1 MGERQHLLKPNY
13 VSAHSLT
20 RENPSH
26 ANHFRVSSIFQLV
39 NEPGVLNVTT
49 LEVNR
54 KKGGAVRKFLNR
66 ADQDRLRG
74 KPLGDFLRENFGKD
88 SSVPANI
95 DSAIVQTY
103 DDFVEKRLKRLPKS
117 GMNDAARENFEDSL
131 SRLVDKMKL
140 DSFS

>member
-1 MGERQHLLKPNY
+1 MGERQHLLKRNY
-13 VSAHSLT
+13 GSAHSLI

-26 ANHFRVSSIFQLV
+26 ANHIRVSSIFQLV

-54 KKGGAVRKFLNR
+54 KKGGAMRKFLNR

-74 KPLGDFLRENFGKD
+74 KPLGDFLRDNFGKD

-103 DDFVEKRLKRLPKS
+103 DDFVKERLPES
-117 GMNDAARENFEDSL
+117 GMTDAARENFKDSL
-131 SRLVDKMKL
+131 GRLVDKMKL

>member
-1 MGERQHLLKPNY
+1 MRITFEYH
-13 VSAHSLT
+13 
-20 RENPSH
+20 
-26 ANHFRVSSIFQLV
+26 IFQLV
-39 NEPGVLNVTT
+39 NDPGVLNVTT

-54 KKGGAVRKFLNR
+54 KKGGAMTKFLNR

-74 KPLGDFLRENFGKD
+74 KPLGEFLRENFGKD

-117 GMNDAARENFEDSL
+117 GMNE
-131 SRLVDKMKL
+131 RLGSV
-140 DSFS
+140 SSGCRFF